1 MNNILLKFPYEKL
14 LIVLII
20 GAYFIPNFYAIDRI
34 GNQWFYLSI
43 MVFISTLF
51 LIIRDDLYIKIKIA
65 FYHKSSVLYLI
76 FIVLCLISILY
87 SYNKIEALVTFNQ
100 YFTVFISF
108 IIIKILLSNVQ
119 NAIQFLLKLFL
130 ILLFV
135 EVLMSLWPII
145 NDIEKNELV
154 FRSMDYKG
162 AAANINISS
171 FSILY
176 KIPILLYF
184 LTNEKRR
191 FLKYLL
197 VIVLFSSIFVI
208 SILGTRGAYIG
219 VILCVLSYFVYLI
232 RVNSDIK
239 FKTKQ
244 ILILGSTLLM
254 VFLLNI
260 KLTQK
265 DDNIISRASTIK
277 LDTQDGSVNQRLRYY
292 KQGLGHFIDNPIIGV
307 GIGNWKLKSIDYDKK
322 NIYGFII
329 PYHAHNDFVQLGV
342 ELGFFGLLVYVL
354 FLVYSIKTLFKM
366 DLFNNNI
373 NILLMGSFFVY
384 LLDSMLNFPI
394 ARPISQLFLITFLC
408 LVSLYETK
416 SNEI

>member
-1 MNNILLKFPYEKL
+1 MIT
-14 LIVLII
+14 
-20 GAYFIPNFYAIDRI
+20 YFIPNFYAIDRI

-43 MVFISTLF
+43 ISFITSLF
-51 LIIRDDLYIKIKIA
+51 LITRDDIYIKIKIA
-65 FYHKSSVLYLI
+65 FSEKPSILYLI
-76 FIVLCLISILY
+76 FILLCLTSIFY

-108 IIIKILLSNVQ
+108 IFIKILLPNVQ

-130 ILLFV
+130 ILLFM
-135 EVLMSLWPII
+135 EVLMSLWPIVS
-145 NDIEKNELV
+145 DIEKNELV

-176 KIPILLYF
+176 KTPILLYF
-184 LTNEKRR
+184 LTNEKRS
-191 FLKYLL
+191 FLKALL
-197 VIVLFSSIFVI
+197 IIFLFSTIFVI

-219 VILCVLSYFVYLI
+219 VILCVLSYVIYLI
-232 RVNSDIK
+232 KVNSDIT
-239 FKTKQ
+239 FKIKQ
-244 ILILGSTLLM
+244 ILILGSTLFI
-254 VFLLNI
+254 VFLINL
-260 KLTQK
+260 KLSQK
-265 DDNIISRASTIK
+265 GDDIISRASTIR

-329 PYHAHNDFVQLGV
+329 PYHAHNDFIQLGV
-342 ELGFFGLLVYVL
+342 ELGFFGLLFYVL
-354 FLVYSIKTLFKM
+354 FIIYSIKNLFKM
-366 DLFNNNI
+366 NLFNNHI
-373 NILLMGSFFVY
+373 NILLMGSFLVY

-416 SNEI
+416 TNEK